1 MIEREYVSGQINIP
15 NVMYRVYAWMGI
27 GLAITAIA
35 AYAVAATPALIH
47 ALATNGLLLLALVF
61 VQFGLVIAL
70 SFFLPR
76 ISFATAAV
84 LFLLYSLLTG
94 ITLSSIFIIFTAAS
108 IFATFIVTAGMFA
121 IMSLYGYYT
130 NADLSTMGNILFMA
144 LIGLILSMLVNLF
157 FKSTMFE
164 LIISGVGV
172 IVFSLLTAYDT
183 QMIKSMA
190 QRLAADRETL
200 SKVALFGA
208 LALYLDF
215 LNLFL
220 FLLRF
225 TGVRRQD

>member
-1 MIEREYVSGQINIP
+1 MIEREYLSGQMSVP
-15 NVMYRVYAWMGI
+15 NLMYRVYAWMGI
-27 GLAITAIA
+27 GLSITAVA
-35 AYAVAATPALIH
+35 AYAVAATPSLLQM
-47 ALATNGLLLLALVF
+47 LATNGLLLLALLF
-61 VQFGLVIAL
+61 VQFGLVVVLSMFLTRL
-70 SFFLPR
+70 SFT
-76 ISFATAAV
+76 TAVA

-94 ITLSSIFIIFTAAS
+94 VTLSSLFIIFTTSS

-121 IMSLYGYYT
+121 IMSLYGYFT

-157 FKSTMFE
+157 LQNSIFE

-183 QMIKSMA
+183 QRIKLLA
-190 QRLAADRETL
+190 QQLSADKETL

-225 TGVRRQD
+225 TGARRQD